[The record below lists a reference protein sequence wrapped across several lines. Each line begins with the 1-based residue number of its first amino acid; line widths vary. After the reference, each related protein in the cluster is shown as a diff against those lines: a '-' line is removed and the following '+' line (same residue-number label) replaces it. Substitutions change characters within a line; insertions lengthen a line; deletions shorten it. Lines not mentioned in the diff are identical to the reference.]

1 MCVAMNACG
10 QQGICLYNGQC
21 ICNKGWTGADCSQK
35 TNLLTSFYSKQAS
48 VNGTQQIIY
57 EYREGIYPGERWEI
71 VISSTLPMDIYMN
84 SVSNQDSFSVEP
96 SQFDHV
102 AVFKRQ
108 TYLKL
113 SSEQLPSLSK
123 FAAKV
128 RISGT
133 DHYSNLYMQSQLKVS
148 FVVYSKTGD
157 AKASLQSPV
166 DIVGE
171 TWITP
176 DTYSSLKT
184 IPEVKTRHY
193 DL

>member
-1 MCVAMNACG
+1 
-10 QQGICLYNGQC
+10 
-21 ICNKGWTGADCSQK
+21 
-35 TNLLTSFYSKQAS
+35 
-48 VNGTQQIIY
+48 
-57 EYREGIYPGERWEI
+57 
-71 VISSTLPMDIYMN
+71 MN

-157 AKASLQSPV
+157 AKASL
-166 DIVGE
+166 
-171 TWITP
+171 
-176 DTYSSLKT
+176 
-184 IPEVKTRHY
+184 
-193 DL
+193 